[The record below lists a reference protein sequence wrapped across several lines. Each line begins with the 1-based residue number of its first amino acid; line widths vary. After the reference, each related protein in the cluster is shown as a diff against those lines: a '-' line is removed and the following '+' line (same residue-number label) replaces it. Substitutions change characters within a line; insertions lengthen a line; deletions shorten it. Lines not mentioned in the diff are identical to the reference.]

1 MPRLNQEFK
10 QLCVDYLSRG
20 MSRDEAR
27 AFEDRLKSASPSEIA
42 YFRKISASF
51 SMMALNADG
60 EAPSAEVKKR
70 LFADLGLELED
81 DAYIITNIENAKTS
95 AKTEISPWWKL
106 YAAAALVFLTLTVVL
121 GLMLTREMRVT
132 EVQQAR
138 IELLS
143 NELDAHR
150 ELFALLQRQGVVL
163 VGLDGL
169 EVNPGGFANVVWDPE
184 LKEAFMHVANL
195 PAAPSDKDYQL
206 WMIVDSTPVSAGL
219 FQASSSLNNL
229 FYRISDVEI
238 PDASP
243 VQAFAVTIEPKGG
256 VPAPTGDMY
265 LLGVVGSR
273 E

>member
-1 MPRLNQEFK
+1 MGTLNEDFK
-10 QLCVDYLSRG
+10 QLCVDYVSRG
-20 MSRDEAR
+20 MTGDEAR
-27 AFEDRLKSASPSEIA
+27 EFEDYLKTASPSEIA
-42 YFRKISASF
+42 YFRNVAASF
-51 SMMALNADG
+51 SMLAFDADG
-60 EAPSAEVKKR
+60 ESPSAEIKHR
-70 LFADLGLELED
+70 LFKDLGLEFVE
-81 DAYIITNIENAKTS
+81 AKTNISPLES
-95 AKTEISPWWKL
+95 AKPDKPASSQMWKL
-106 YAAAALVFLTLTVVL
+106 YAAAAMVFLALTVVL
-121 GLMLTREMRVT
+121 SIMLTREIRVN

-150 ELFALLQRQGVVL
+150 ELFALLQRQGVIL

-195 PAAPSDKDYQL
+195 PEAPTDKDYQL
-206 WMIVDSTPVSAGL
+206 WMIVDSAPVSAGL
-219 FQASSSLNNL
+219 FQASSSSSNL
-229 FYRISDVEI
+229 FYRISDVQI

-265 LLGVVGSR
+265 LLGVVGSG

>member
-1 MPRLNQEFK
+1 MPRLNHEFK
-10 QLCVDYLSRG
+10 QLCADYLSRG
-20 MSRDEAR
+20 MSGDEAR
-27 AFEDRLKSASPSEIA
+27 AFEERVKTTSLSEIT
-42 YFRKISASF
+42 YFRRIAASF
-51 SMMALNADG
+51 SMMALDADG
-60 EAPSAEVKKR
+60 DAPSVDLKKR
-70 LFADLGLELED
+70 LFAGLGLQLDED
-81 DAYIITNIENAKTS
+81 SKTVTPLRNSISSTS
-95 AKTEISPWWKL
+95 AAKSSLWKM
-106 YAAAALVFLTLTVVL
+106 YAAAAMVFLALTVVL
-121 GLMLTREMRVT
+121 SVMLTREMRVT

-138 IELLS
+138 IELLT

-219 FQASSSLNNL
+219 FQSSSSQNNL

-238 PDASP
+238 PEESP

-265 LLGVVGSR
+265 LLGAV

>member
-10 QLCVDYLSRG
+10 QLCADYLSRG
-20 MSRDEAR
+20 MSGDEAR
-27 AFEDRLKSASPSEIA
+27 AFVDRLKSASPSEIT
-42 YFRKISASF
+42 YFRKITASF
-51 SMMALNADG
+51 SLMALDADG

-70 LFADLGLELED
+70 LFAGLGLELE
-81 DAYIITNIENAKTS
+81 EKTPQV
-95 AKTEISPWWKL
+95 TQISSTGSSNTDSKSTLWKL
-106 YAAAALVFLTLTVVL
+106 YAAAAVVFLALTVVL
-121 GLMLTREMRVT
+121 SIMLTQEIRVT
-132 EVQQAR
+132 EIQQAR
-138 IELLS
+138 IELLT

-206 WMIVDSTPVSAGL
+206 WMIVDSAPVSAGL
-219 FQASSSLNNL
+219 FQGSSSTGNL

-238 PDASP
+238 PEESP

-265 LLGVVGSR
+265 LLGVV

>member
-10 QLCVDYLSRG
+10 QLCADYLSRG
-20 MSRDEAR
+20 MTGDEAR
-27 AFEDRLKSASPSEIA
+27 AFEDRLKSASPSEIS

-51 SMMALNADG
+51 SMMALDADG
-60 EAPSAEVKKR
+60 EAPSAQVKER
-70 LFADLGLELED
+70 LFAKLGLELEEK
-81 DAYIITNIENAKTS
+81 APTVTQISSKNPS
-95 AKTEISPWWKL
+95 STESKSSWWKL
-106 YAAAALVFLTLTVVL
+106 YAAAAIVFLALTVVL
-121 GLMLTREMRVT
+121 SIMLTREMRVT

-195 PAAPSDKDYQL
+195 PAAPDDKDYQL

-229 FYRISDVEI
+229 FYRISDVAI
-238 PDASP
+238 PDESP

-265 LLGVVGSR
+265 LLGVV